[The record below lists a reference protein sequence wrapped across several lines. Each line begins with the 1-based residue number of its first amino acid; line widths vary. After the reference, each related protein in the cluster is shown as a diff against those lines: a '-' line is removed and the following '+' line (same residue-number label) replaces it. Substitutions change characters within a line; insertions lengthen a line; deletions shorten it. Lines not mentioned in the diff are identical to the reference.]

1 MVDGGVGTLLPR
13 SAIPPGMPERRAAVT
28 IARAGAAMIP
38 RIVEEHKR
46 RRARQNHAQTPRLH
60 MARKVAKKVY
70 KSY

>member
-1 MVDGGVGTLLPR
+1 
-13 SAIPPGMPERRAAVT
+13 MPERRAAVT

-46 RRARQNHAQTPRLH
+46 RRARQNYAQTPRLH